1 MSGMEKR
8 MDKWTYI
15 VEIPGDPIGKGR
27 PRGTSIGGKVRL
39 YTPKK
44 TADWER
50 SAATVMTS
58 VWRKAPLDE
67 PVEIEIAAFS
77 HRPKRLLR
85 RKDPDHVIYKTSKPD
100 ADNICKCALDALV
113 MAGVLRDDSLAV
125 KVTIQDFYSE
135 RDRGPRLCLRMR
147 PALAEPLSG
156 WWESAGVNTARALA
170 DAARSYEEQGDD
182 DLPW

>member
-1 MSGMEKR
+1 MGDWLYM
-8 MDKWTYI
+8 
-15 VEIPGDPIGKGR
+15 VEIPGAPIGKGR
-27 PRGTSIGGKVRL
+27 PRGASIGGQVRL

-50 SAATVMTS
+50 SAAMVMTS

-67 PVEIEIAAFS
+67 PVEVEIAAFA

-85 RKDPDHVIYKTSKPD
+85 QKDPDHVIYKTSKPD

-113 MAGVLRDDSLAV
+113 MAGVLRDDSLVV
-125 KVTIQDFYSE
+125 KVTILDFYAE

-147 PALAEPLSG
+147 PAQSEPVEG
-156 WWESAGVNTARALA
+156 WW
-170 DAARSYEEQGDD
+170 DAASHKMSKTLMESLEENDHRFED

>member
-1 MSGMEKR
+1 MSDWLYM
-8 MDKWTYI
+8 
-15 VEIPGDPIGKGR
+15 VEIPGAPIGKGR
-27 PRGTSIGGKVRL
+27 PRGTSAGGDVRL

-50 SAATVMTS
+50 SAAMVMTS

-67 PVEIEIAAFS
+67 PVEVQIAAFS

-113 MAGVLRDDSLAV
+113 MAGVLRDDSLVV
-125 KVTIQDFYSE
+125 KVTILDFYAE

-147 PALAEPLSG
+147 PVQPEPVEG
-156 WWESAGVNTARALA
+156 WWDSASRRTASVLA
-170 DAARSYEEQGDD
+170 KFTTEDD
-182 DLPW
+182 GFMHDLPW

>member
-1 MSGMEKR
+1 MGDWIYM
-8 MDKWTYI
+8 
-15 VEIPGDPIGKGR
+15 VEVPGDPIGKGR
-27 PRGTSIGGKVRL
+27 PRGASIGGKVRL

-50 SAATVMTS
+50 SAAMVMTS
-58 VWRKAPLDE
+58 MWRKAPLDE
-67 PVEIEIAAFS
+67 AVEIEIAAFA

-85 RKDPDHVIYKTSKPD
+85 KKDPDHVIWKSSKPD

-125 KVTIQDFYSE
+125 SVKVLDFYTE

-147 PALAEPLSG
+147 PVGIEPVEG
-156 WWESAGVNTARALA
+156 WWNEASRKMGETLRDVFQQ
-170 DAARSYEEQGDD
+170 EEDGFLH

>member
-1 MSGMEKR
+1 MGEWIYM
-8 MDKWTYI
+8 
-15 VEIPGDPIGKGR
+15 VEVPGDPIGKGR
-27 PRGTSIGGKVRL
+27 PRGTSAGGHVRL

-50 SAATVMTS
+50 SAAMVMTS
-58 VWRKAPLDE
+58 VWRRAPMDE
-67 PVEIEIAAFS
+67 AVEIEIAAFS

-85 RKDPDHVIYKTSKPD
+85 KRDPDGLIWKGSKPD

-125 KVTIQDFYSE
+125 SVKIMDFYAE

-147 PALAEPLSG
+147 PIGAEPVEG
-156 WWESAGVNTARALA
+156 WWSEASRRMGSIVSERFQQ
-170 DAARSYEEQGDD
+170 EEDGFLH

>member
-1 MSGMEKR
+1 MSEWIYM
-8 MDKWTYI
+8 
-15 VEIPGDPIGKGR
+15 VEVPGDPIGKGR
-27 PRGTSIGGKVRL
+27 PRGTSVGGHVRL

-50 SAATVMTS
+50 SAAMVMTS

-67 PVEIEIAAFS
+67 PVEVEVVAFS

-85 RKDPDHVIYKTSKPD
+85 KKDPDHAIWKGSKPD

-125 KVTIQDFYSE
+125 SVKIMDFYAE

-147 PALAEPLSG
+147 PVGIEPVEG
-156 WWESAGVNTARALA
+156 WWDLA
-170 DAARSYEEQGDD
+170 SKSMGKTLMEVFQEEDD
-182 DLPW
+182 GFLHDLPW

>member
-1 MSGMEKR
+1 MRLNMGDWIYM
-8 MDKWTYI
+8 
-15 VEIPGDPIGKGR
+15 VEVPGDPIGKGR
-27 PRGTSIGGKVRL
+27 PRGASIGGKVRL

-50 SAATVMTS
+50 SAAMVMTS
-58 VWRKAPLDE
+58 MWRKAPLD
-67 PVEIEIAAFS
+67 
-77 HRPKRLLR
+77 
-85 RKDPDHVIYKTSKPD
+85 DHVIWKSSKPD

-125 KVTIQDFYSE
+125 SVKVLDFYTE

-147 PALAEPLSG
+147 PVGIEPVEG
-156 WWESAGVNTARALA
+156 WWNEASRKMGETLRDVFQQ
-170 DAARSYEEQGDD
+170 EEDGFLH

>member
-1 MSGMEKR
+1 MSDWPYM
-8 MDKWTYI
+8 
-15 VEIPGDPIGKGR
+15 VEIPGAPIGKGR
-27 PRGTSIGGKVRL
+27 PRGASIGGRVRL

-50 SAATVMTS
+50 SAAMVMTS

-67 PVEIEIAAFS
+67 PVEVQIAAFS

-113 MAGVLRDDSLAV
+113 MAGVLRDDSLVV
-125 KVTIQDFYSE
+125 KVTILDFYAE
-135 RDRGPRLCLRMR
+135 RDRGPRLCLRIR
-147 PALAEPLSG
+147 PVQPEPVEG
-156 WWESAGVNTARALA
+156 WWDSASRRTASVLA
-170 DAARSYEEQGDD
+170 KFTTEDD
-182 DLPW
+182 GFMHDLPW

>member
-1 MSGMEKR
+1 MGE
-8 MDKWTYI
+8 WTYM
-15 VEIPGDPIGKGR
+15 VEVPGDPIGKGR

-44 TADWER
+44 TSDWER
-50 SAATVMTS
+50 SAAMIMTS
-58 VWRKAPLDE
+58 VWRKAPVDE
-67 PVEIEIAAFS
+67 PVEVEIAAFS

-85 RKDPDHVIYKTSKPD
+85 RKDPDHVIWKGSKPD

-125 KVTIQDFYSE
+125 KVTIQDFYAE

-147 PALAEPLSG
+147 SVGPEPVEG
-156 WWESAGVNTARALA
+156 WWDTASHRTASAVARFTL
-170 DAARSYEEQGDD
+170 EEG

>member
-1 MSGMEKR
+1 MSDWPYM
-8 MDKWTYI
+8 
-15 VEIPGDPIGKGR
+15 VEIPGAPIGKGR
-27 PRGTSIGGKVRL
+27 PRGASIGGRVRL

-50 SAATVMTS
+50 SAAMVMTS

-67 PVEIEIAAFS
+67 PVEVQIAAFS

-113 MAGVLRDDSLAV
+113 MAGVLRDDSLVV
-125 KVTIQDFYSE
+125 KVTMLDFYAE
-135 RDRGPRLCLRMR
+135 RERGPRLCLRMR
-147 PALAEPLSG
+147 PVQPEPVEG
-156 WWESAGVNTARALA
+156 WWDSASRRTASVLA
-170 DAARSYEEQGDD
+170 KFTTEDD
-182 DLPW
+182 GFMHDLPW

>member
-1 MSGMEKR
+1 MSDWPYM
-8 MDKWTYI
+8 
-15 VEIPGDPIGKGR
+15 VESPGDPIGKGR

-50 SAATVMTS
+50 SAAMVMTG

-125 KVTIQDFYSE
+125 KVTIQDFYTE

-147 PALAEPLSG
+147 PVGPEPLEG
-156 WWESAGVNTARALA
+156 WWDSASRRTARVLA
-170 DAARSYEEQGDD
+170 DFTLEEDGEFDG
-182 DLPW
+182 LPW

>member
-1 MSGMEKR
+1 MH
-8 MDKWTYI
+8 
-15 VEIPGDPIGKGR
+15 EITLMITPVPKGR
-27 PRGTSIGGKVRL
+27 PRARRNGIM

-50 SAATVMTS
+50 SCAFVVRS
-58 VWRKAPLDE
+58 QWNGAPLDGA
-67 PVEIEIAAFS
+67 VESEFVAVFP
-77 HRPKRLLR
+77 RPKRLLR
-85 RKDPDHVIYKTSKPD
+85 KKDTDGLIWKRSKPD

-125 KVTIQDFYSE
+125 KVSIMDFYAE

-147 PALAEPLSG
+147 PAGPEPVEG
-156 WWESAGVNTARALA
+156 WWDDASRRTAKVLV
-170 DAARSYEEQGDD
+170 DFTEEEDGFIH

>member
-1 MSGMEKR
+1 MSDWPYM
-8 MDKWTYI
+8 
-15 VEIPGDPIGKGR
+15 VEIPGAPIGKGR
-27 PRGTSIGGKVRL
+27 PRGASIGGRVRL

-50 SAATVMTS
+50 SAAMVMTS

-67 PVEIEIAAFS
+67 PVEVQIAAFS

-113 MAGVLRDDSLAV
+113 MAGVLRDDSLVV
-125 KVTIQDFYSE
+125 KVTILDFYAE

-147 PALAEPLSG
+147 PVQPEPVEG
-156 WWESAGVNTARALA
+156 WWDSASRRTASVLA
-170 DAARSYEEQGDD
+170 KFTTEDD
-182 DLPW
+182 GFMHDLPR

>member
-1 MSGMEKR
+1 MSDWLYR
-8 MDKWTYI
+8 
-15 VEIPGDPIGKGR
+15 VEIAGPPIGKGR
-27 PRGTSIGGKVRL
+27 PRGASIGGSVRL

-50 SAATVMTS
+50 SAATIMS
-58 VWRKAPLDE
+58 SRWRKAPIDG
-67 PVEIEIAAFS
+67 PVEVEIAAFA
-77 HRPKRLLR
+77 HRPKRLM
-85 RKDPDHVIYKTSKPD
+85 RKRDPDHVIYKVSKPD

-125 KVTIQDFYSE
+125 KVSIMDVFAE

-147 PALAEPLSG
+147 PAGPEPGEG
-156 WWESAGVNTARALA
+156 WWDDASRRTAKVLV
-170 DAARSYEEQGDD
+170 DFTEEEDGFMH

>member
-1 MSGMEKR
+1 MGDWMY
-8 MDKWTYI
+8 M
-15 VEIPGDPIGKGR
+15 VEVPGAPIGKGR
-27 PRGTSIGGKVRL
+27 PRGASIGGKVRL

-50 SAATVMTS
+50 SAAMVMTS

-67 PVEIEIAAFS
+67 PVEVEIAAFA

-85 RKDPDHVIYKTSKPD
+85 RKDPDHAIWKRSKPD
-100 ADNICKCALDALV
+100 ADYICKCALDALV

-125 KVTIQDFYSE
+125 KVTIQDFYAE

-147 PALAEPLSG
+147 PAMAEPVEG
-156 WWESAGVNTARALA
+156 WWDTATHRTASALA
-170 DAARSYEEQGDD
+170 HFTREEDGFLH

>member
-1 MSGMEKR
+1 MSDWPYM
-8 MDKWTYI
+8 

-50 SAATVMTS
+50 SAAMVMTG

-125 KVTIQDFYSE
+125 KVTIQDFYTE

-147 PALAEPLSG
+147 PVGPEPLEG
-156 WWESAGVNTARALA
+156 WGDSASRRTARVLA
-170 DAARSYEEQGDD
+170 DFTLEEDGEFDG
-182 DLPW
+182 LPW

>member
-1 MSGMEKR
+1 MGDWIYM
-8 MDKWTYI
+8 
-15 VEIPGDPIGKGR
+15 VEVPGDPIGKGR

-50 SAATVMTS
+50 SAAMVMTS
-58 VWRKAPLDE
+58 VWRKA
-67 PVEIEIAAFS
+67 
-77 HRPKRLLR
+77 RLLR
-85 RKDPDHVIYKTSKPD
+85 RKDPDHVIWKQSKPD

-113 MAGVLRDDSLAV
+113 MAGVLRDDALAV

-147 PALAEPLSG
+147 PVGAEPVEG
-156 WWESAGVNTARALA
+156 WWK
-170 DAARSYEEQGDD
+170 AASRTMGKTLMEVFQEEDDGLID

>member
-1 MSGMEKR
+1 MSDWPYM
-8 MDKWTYI
+8 
-15 VEIPGDPIGKGR
+15 VEIPGAPIGKGR
-27 PRGTSIGGKVRL
+27 PRGASIGGRVRL

-50 SAATVMTS
+50 SAAMVMTS

-67 PVEIEIAAFS
+67 PVEVQIAAFS

-113 MAGVLRDDSLAV
+113 MAGVLRDDSLVV
-125 KVTIQDFYSE
+125 KVTILDFYAE

-147 PALAEPLSG
+147 PVQPEPVEG
-156 WWESAGVNTARALA
+156 WWDSASRRTASVLA
-170 DAARSYEEQGDD
+170 KFTTEDD
-182 DLPW
+182 GFMHDLPW